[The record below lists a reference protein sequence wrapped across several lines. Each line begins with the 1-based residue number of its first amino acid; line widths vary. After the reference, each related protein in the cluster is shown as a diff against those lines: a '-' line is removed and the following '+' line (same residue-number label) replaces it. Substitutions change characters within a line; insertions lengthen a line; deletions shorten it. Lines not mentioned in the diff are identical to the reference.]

1 MIATDQLAMGAVVRL
16 KGRLGCLLDPDGS
29 AFSEHITSD
38 ELIAALRESG
48 REAEAAVVKA
58 RAANA
63 YRNLRGETV
72 ADGDA
77 WTP

>member
-1 MIATDQLAMGAVVRL
+1 VAVSTQPTEAPRATD
-16 KGRLGCLLDPDGS
+16 K
-29 AFSEHITSD
+29 
-38 ELIAALRESG
+38 LIAALRESG
-48 REAEAAVVKA
+48 REAEAAVAKA

>member
-1 MIATDQLAMGAVVRL
+1 VSTQPTEAPRATD
-16 KGRLGCLLDPDGS
+16 K
-29 AFSEHITSD
+29 
-38 ELIAALRESG
+38 LIAALRESG
-48 REAEAAVVKA
+48 REAEAAVAKA

>member
-1 MIATDQLAMGAVVRL
+1 MPADEAPRATDN
-16 KGRLGCLLDPDGS
+16 P
-29 AFSEHITSD
+29 
-38 ELIAALRESG
+38 IAALRESG
-48 REAEAAVVKA
+48 RETEAAVVKA

-63 YRNLRGETV
+63 YRNPRGETV